1 MTMVEILNRYDEAV
15 ASFAAGL
22 VAGSLDK
29 HMEEGYRE
37 QYELFKAGRDAIRA
51 QLVPNEPLTLDELR
65 KMNEEIAWCAELEC
79 WGIIVV
85 EKGGMWDGI
94 PFLLGYKGCQF
105 QYDIVARKLTLYR
118 QKPVSSNENTE
129 KGNC

>member
-1 MTMVEILNRYDEAV
+1 MTKTEILKRYDEAV

-22 VAGSLDK
+22 AAGIGILDK
-29 HMEEGYRE
+29 HMEEDYKE

-51 QLVPNEPLTLDELR
+51 QLVSNEPLTLDELR

-85 EKGGMWDGI
+85 EEDGMWSNI
-94 PFLLGYKGCQF
+94 PFLLGHKGCQF
-105 QYDIVARKLTLYR
+105 KYNIIARELTLYH
-118 QKPVSSNENTE
+118 QKPEAA
-129 KGNC
+129 